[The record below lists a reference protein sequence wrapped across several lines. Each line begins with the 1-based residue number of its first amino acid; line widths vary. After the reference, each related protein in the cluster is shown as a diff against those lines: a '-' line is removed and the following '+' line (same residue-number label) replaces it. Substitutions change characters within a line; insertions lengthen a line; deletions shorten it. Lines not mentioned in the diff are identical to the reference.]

1 MSTRP
6 TACTQPVYLM
16 GTSSISTH
24 RPVFLDADGVL
35 WPDIGPGS
43 IFEQTARES
52 FYKSICVISQTF
64 PYSSLF
70 VVSNQTCVA
79 RGLSSEKELRSRI
92 EEVCNL
98 DSEGLHALVFS
109 YCPHHPKAEDV
120 RFRADCRSRKPFP
133 NQISSL
139 IKSHGLEIN
148 ESIMIGDRLT
158 DLAAAE
164 SLGIR
169 EKYLITNPKAF
180 QQNEISSEYVWPE
193 SIEFQ
198 ISKDL
203 EGITLL
209 RNSRRA

>member
-1 MSTRP
+1 
-6 TACTQPVYLM
+6 M
-16 GTSSISTH
+16 GTSSISIH

-43 IFEQTARES
+43 IFEQTAHKS
-52 FYKSICVISQTF
+52 FYKSIRVISQTF

-79 RGLSSEKELRSRI
+79 RGLFSEKELRARI
-92 EEVCNL
+92 EEVCDL
-98 DSEGLHALVFS
+98 DSEGLPTLVFS
-109 YCPHHPKAEDV
+109 YCPHHPKADDV
-120 RFRADCRSRKPFP
+120 RFRDDCRSRKPFP
-133 NQISSL
+133 NQIRSL

-203 EGITLL
+203 EEIMLL